1 MTLQIGPQQP
11 ETLGHALFSGIG
23 GAFQQQA
30 QALGQQQQEQQQRE
44 AKGRQLYQVL
54 NSQQY
59 KDLPVDDKMTFMSA
73 IFPEAGKAQ
82 LEQQKLVQQQGQKQQ
97 ELSQKERHHQEQLQS
112 KLDVAEIK
120 SKNQLTGVAKKV
132 QDKTTDV
139 IFNAI
144 ESTEKLRGSRQN
156 IQTLRELSSQLKG
169 PGGYLK
175 AAIGTQEATQL
186 KALGMTAVEP
196 VFGIFSQGGSR
207 LSDFKVKEI
216 LRTHAVNPWDRTS
229 VIEGKLNAL
238 EILVTNAEA
247 YQEKIIALY
256 EEYGDDIPLDKLLKL
271 GREGDQIIDKAIN
284 KTLKAPEA
292 KKGNGVTLDKN
303 NPEHRKIISQIIK
316 EANND
321 VQEAER
327 IATQRGYKF

>member
-1 MTLQIGPQQP
+1 MTLQIGPPQAQ
-11 ETLGHALFSGIG
+11 TLGHALFSGVG
-23 GAFQQQA
+23 GALKQQG
-30 QALGQQQQEQQQRE
+30 QALAQQQQEQQQRE

-54 NSQQY
+54 NSDQY
-59 KDLPVDDKMTFMSA
+59 KNLPLNDKTLFLSA
-73 IFPEAGKAQ
+73 VFPEAGKAQ
-82 LEQQKLVQQQGQKQQ
+82 IEQQKLVQQQGQKQQ
-97 ELSQKERHHQEQLQS
+97 EFTQKERQHKEKLQS
-112 KLDVAEIK
+112 KLDVAEIT
-120 SKNQLTGVAKKV
+120 SKNKLSGVAKKV

-156 IQTLRELSSQLKG
+156 IQTLRELSKQLRG
-169 PGGYLK
+169 PMGYLK
-175 AAIGTQEATQL
+175 AAVGSQEATQL

-216 LRTHAVNPWDRTS
+216 LRTHAVKPSDLTS

-256 EEYGDDIPLDKLLKL
+256 EKYGDDIPLDELLKL
-271 GREGDQIIDKAIN
+271 GREGDQIVDKAIN
-284 KTLKAPEA
+284 RTLKAPEQKKVDQTGLPDA
-292 KKGNGVTLDKN
+292 KAGKGRTIVNSETGEELISNGVSWV
-303 NPEHRKIISQIIK
+303 R
-316 EANND
+316 A
-321 VQEAER
+321 
-327 IATQRGYKF
+327 